1 VKKKGCHF
9 QSLFRRFLPRLGY
22 KGAIWLVAHRLG
34 KLAWKILHD
43 GVRYIEQ
50 GNETNPKAR
59 KRRAQKLA
67 QALRKLGYA
76 VTLSPVIPATLA
88 EIEG

>member
-1 VKKKGCHF
+1 MAEQHYLCPIRKPSESSRSG
-9 QSLFRRFLPRLGY
+9 FRTIR
-22 KGAIWLVAHRLG
+22 G

-50 GNETNPKAR
+50 GNETTPKAR
-59 KRRAQKLA
+59 KRRAQRPT

-76 VTLSPVIPATLA
+76 VTLSPIIPTTLA
-88 EIEG
+88 DGQG